1 MDSGARSALPVPTHL
16 TFASLVCTRILKGSE
31 GCPRVVLP
39 RLRGLKVGGYL
50 MSFNEFR
57 RPVSVDSAPRGSRCE
72 WCGKPAIQQL
82 TAIGG
87 SYHNDSGLF
96 CSPCG
101 EKFSQAVMNS
111 LSAAPTQVEAQ

>member
-1 MDSGARSALPVPTHL
+1 MDVVSSWFLQLTDHPIRSFLLCYLVALWTVALDQH
-16 TFASLVCTRILKGSE
+16 SLRRI
-31 GCPRVVLP
+31 
-39 RLRGLKVGGYL
+39 GYL

-57 RPVSVDSAPRGSRCE
+57 RPVSVDSAPRGSLCE

-96 CSPCG
+96 CRPCG
-101 EKFSQAVMNS
+101 EKFAEAVMNA
-111 LSAAPTQVEAQ
+111 LHTATAQTEAH